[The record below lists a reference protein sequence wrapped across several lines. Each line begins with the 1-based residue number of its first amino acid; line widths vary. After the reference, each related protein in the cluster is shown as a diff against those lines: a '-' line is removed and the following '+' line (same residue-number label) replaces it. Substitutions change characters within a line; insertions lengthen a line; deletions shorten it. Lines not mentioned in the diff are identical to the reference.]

1 MKINLFRKKIKNVVS
16 GKNNTLVLPP
26 DNKIK
31 CRIYGNNNRVVIEET
46 PYKFA
51 GEIHIGAA
59 NYPVDNCC
67 LSIGKNSSANG
78 VVFVMKENGTSVSL
92 GEDCMIGSDVS
103 IWNTDGHSIYDK
115 NGHIINCASDIKI
128 GSHVWIC
135 SNVKIGKN
143 TQIGNNCIIGY
154 GSVVTHRFTEE
165 NAVIAGNPAR
175 IAKKDILW
183 GREFPA
189 PQNRFHK

>member
-1 MKINLFRKKIKNVVS
+1 MKISLFRKKIKNIVS
-16 GKNNTLVLPP
+16 GDNNSVTLPS

-31 CRIYGNNNRVVIEET
+31 YRIYGSNNRVIIEDT

-59 NYPVDNCC
+59 DYPVDNCS
-67 LSIGKNSSANG
+67 LTIGKNSSANG
-78 VVFVMKENGTSVSL
+78 VIFVMKENGTSVTL
-92 GEDCMIGSDVS
+92 GEDCMIGSNVS

-115 NGHIINCASDIKI
+115 EGRIINCASDIKI
-128 GSHVWIC
+128 GNHVWIC

-143 TQIGNNCIIGY
+143 TQIGNNCVIGY
-154 GSVVTHRFTEE
+154 GSVVTRRFTEE

-175 IAKKDILW
+175 IAKKDIRW

-189 PQNRFHK
+189 PDNQLFK